1 MFLDSFKSPVQFNFT
16 LNYNYI
22 KESFFEPFC
31 DVYFLSIIVRCDNIE
46 LTQHSSGLL
55 LTLLYLSDHTN
66 NNLLLLPDEH
76 IIASQLPGGRSR
88 RRRGQEPGRGQLRG
102 RGRGLLRERGRH
114 LLHRAAQPARPQV
127 NQLYIYFRQLFN
139 SLVML

>member
-1 MFLDSFKSPVQFNFT
+1 MFLDNFKSPVQFNFT
-16 LNYNYI
+16 LNYT
-22 KESFFEPFC
+22 KESFCEPFC

-46 LTQHSSGLL
+46 LTQHSSGLV
-55 LTLLYLSDHTN
+55 LTLLSLCSIVHTN
-66 NNLLLLPDEH
+66 NHLLLLPDEH
-76 IIASQLPGGRSR
+76 IIASQLPGGR

-114 LLHRAAQPARPQV
+114 LLHRAAQPTRPQV
-127 NQLYIYFRQLFN
+127 NQIYIYFRQLFN